1 MNTGEFLLNFYFLS
15 FNSES
20 FLNTSAFMASEYR
33 WLKFLANDPNKMTMS
48 SGIRK
53 HFLLLQKLL
62 NFTELQFSH
71 HYNGHKRITSLK
83 L

>member
-33 WLKFLANDPNKMTMS
+33 
-48 SGIRK
+48 
-53 HFLLLQKLL
+53 
-62 NFTELQFSH
+62 
-71 HYNGHKRITSLK
+71 
-83 L
+83 